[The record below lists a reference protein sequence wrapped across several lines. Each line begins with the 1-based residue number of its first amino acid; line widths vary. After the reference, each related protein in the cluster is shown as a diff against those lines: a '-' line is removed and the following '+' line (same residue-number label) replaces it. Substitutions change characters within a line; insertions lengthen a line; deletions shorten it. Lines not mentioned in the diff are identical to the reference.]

1 MESDSNPISSKKN
14 NNNENNNNIALKNF
28 SRIKSKSQFNYSQ
41 FKNYSNSNKESISKI
56 LDYLTSREKYLFVI
70 DINKFFFESISIN
83 YKKEIK
89 NQAETNTQ
97 IILCI
102 KILKEDFNKIEVYR
116 NLLFNYGLNQ
126 PAILSKYE
134 AKFPNLILY
143 RSIYLLSFY
152 LFKDLQQLDLQKQN
166 MGPDSLIL
174 LNVLIKKSNAL
185 VGINLAYNNL
195 SDDGCKILKGCLEF
209 NKSLQSLNLECNSI
223 GDLGLSY
230 LTNPIVY
237 HKSLKT
243 IKLALNVITIVGM
256 DSLVIALKSNIGN
269 SQINVI
275 DFKYN
280 NYKIES
286 DEKYKDFKFLKI
298 SYNWEIV
305 KDLFFVYNRLVIVV
319 LFIK

>member
-1 MESDSNPISSKKN
+1 MESKINQNSNLNNSNNKN
-14 NNNENNNNIALKNF
+14 LKNF
-28 SRIKSKSQFNYSQ
+28 LRIKNISKFNYSN
-41 FKNYSNSNKESISKI
+41 FKIFTNSNQESINKI
-56 LDYLTSREKYLFVI
+56 LEFLTSREKYLFVI
-70 DINKFFFESISIN
+70 DINKYFFEIIN
-83 YKKEIK
+83 LDFKNQIK
-89 NQAETNTQ
+89 NPSEINSQM
-97 IILCI
+97 ILCI
-102 KILKEDFNKIEVYR
+102 KNLKEDFNKIEIYR

-126 PAILSKYE
+126 PAILLKYE
-134 AKFPNLILY
+134 AKFSNFILY
-143 RSIYLLSFY
+143 RSVYLLSFY
-152 LFKDLQQLDLQKQN
+152 LFKDLQQLDLLKQN

-185 VGINLAYNNL
+185 IGINLAYNNL
-195 SDDGCKILKGCLEF
+195 SDDGCKILKGCLEI

-230 LTNPIVY
+230 LTSPIVN
-237 HKSLKT
+237 HKTLKT

-298 SYNWEIV
+298 SYN
-305 KDLFFVYNRLVIVV
+305 
-319 LFIK
+319 

>member
-1 MESDSNPISSKKN
+1 MLFLIYKEKMESEINQKSYVNNSNNKN
-14 NNNENNNNIALKNF
+14 LKNF
-28 SRIKSKSQFNYSQ
+28 LRIKNNSKFNYSN
-41 FKNYSNSNKESISKI
+41 FKIFTNSNQESIYKI
-56 LDYLTSREKYLFVI
+56 LEFLTSREKYLFVI
-70 DINKFFFESISIN
+70 DINKYFFDIIN
-83 YKKEIK
+83 LDFKNQIK
-89 NQAETNTQ
+89 NPSEINSQM
-97 IILCI
+97 ILCI
-102 KILKEDFNKIEVYR
+102 KNLKEDFNKIEIYR

-126 PAILSKYE
+126 PAILLKYE
-134 AKFPNLILY
+134 AKFSNFILY
-143 RSIYLLSFY
+143 RSVYLLCFY
-152 LFKDLQQLDLQKQN
+152 LFKDLQQLDLLKQN

-185 VGINLAYNNL
+185 IGINLAYNNL
-195 SDDGCKILKGCLEF
+195 SDDGCKILKGCLEI

-230 LTNPIVY
+230 LTSPIVN
-237 HKSLKT
+237 HKTLKT

-298 SYNWEIV
+298 SYN
-305 KDLFFVYNRLVIVV
+305 
-319 LFIK
+319 

>member
-1 MESDSNPISSKKN
+1 MLFLIYKEKMESEINQKSYVNNSNNKN
-14 NNNENNNNIALKNF
+14 LKNF
-28 SRIKSKSQFNYSQ
+28 LRIKNNSKFNYSN
-41 FKNYSNSNKESISKI
+41 FKIFTNSNQESIYKI
-56 LDYLTSREKYLFVI
+56 LEFLTSREKYLFVI
-70 DINKFFFESISIN
+70 DINKYFFDIIN
-83 YKKEIK
+83 LDFKNQIK
-89 NQAETNTQ
+89 NPSEINSQM
-97 IILCI
+97 ILCI
-102 KILKEDFNKIEVYR
+102 KNLKEDFNKIEIYR

-126 PAILSKYE
+126 PAILLKYE
-134 AKFPNLILY
+134 AKFSNFILY
-143 RSIYLLSFY
+143 RSVYLLCFY

-185 VGINLAYNNL
+185 IGINIAYNNL
-195 SDDGCKILKGCLEF
+195 SDDGCKILKGCLEI

-230 LTNPIVY
+230 LTSPIVN
-237 HKSLKT
+237 HKTLKT

-298 SYNWEIV
+298 SYN
-305 KDLFFVYNRLVIVV
+305 
-319 LFIK
+319 

>member
-1 MESDSNPISSKKN
+1 MESSVNQVN
-14 NNNENNNNIALKNF
+14 LVNNINNKNLKNF
-28 SRIKSKSQFNYSQ
+28 SKLLNISQFNYLK
-41 FKNYSNSNKESISKI
+41 FANYTNSNKESLDFI
-56 LDYLTSREKYLFVI
+56 LGFLTSREKYLFAI
-70 DINKFFFESISIN
+70 DINKYFCDSIN
-83 YKKEIK
+83 SDYKKQVKNIAEIDTQMTMCLK
-89 NQAETNTQ
+89 N
-97 IILCI
+97 
-102 KILKEDFNKIEVYR
+102 LKEDFSKIELYK

-126 PAILSKYE
+126 TFILSKYE
-134 AKFPNLILY
+134 AKFPNFILY
-143 RSIYLLSFY
+143 RSVYLLSFY

-174 LNVLIKKSNAL
+174 ISVLIKKSNAL
-185 VGINLAYNNL
+185 AGINLAYNNL
-195 SDDGCKILKGCLEF
+195 SDDGCKILKGCLEI

-230 LTNPIVY
+230 LTEPIVN

-298 SYNWEIV
+298 SYN
-305 KDLFFVYNRLVIVV
+305 
-319 LFIK
+319 